1 MINWSHLGR
10 VSRVLGR
17 VVLAGLWVGI
27 ARLEAGEP
35 VSAEGALER
44 VTLQLKW
51 RHQFQFAGYYA
62 AIEQGYYREAG
73 LAVVLREAEPGKDP
87 VEAVLRGEAEF
98 GVGTSELVLLR
109 AKGEPV
115 VVLAAVFQHSPLVL
129 LTLGGGAETD
139 LQAAHDRPMMVEPQ
153 SAELF
158 AYFKN
163 EGIDPARLN
172 VVHHTFSV
180 ADLLG
185 GKVGAMTGYVSDEP
199 FLLQQAGVAFS
210 VFSPRAGGI
219 DFYGDNL
226 FTTEAE
232 LRKNEARVKAFRAA
246 SLRGWDYALAHP
258 EEIVDLIVSRY
269 QSVKSR
275 EHLLFEAERTIQLMH
290 PGLIEVGHM
299 NPGRWRHIADTYAEF
314 GMVPKGFPVAAM
326 VYDADPKPDLRGW
339 YWALGIALA
348 LAVAALGWVAPLV
361 RLNRRLRR
369 GERQYRELAE
379 NAPFPVVISDLESG
393 RIVFANRLAA
403 EMFGERPETLFNR
416 AAVGFYARPEDRT
429 RLLED
434 LREGPAV
441 PPREICFRDRRGRE
455 IWTLLSAGRVEF
467 DGYAGVAV
475 AFHDITARR
484 ALEEE
489 LRQAKDCAE
498 SANLERNR
506 YLAVMSHEIRTPM
519 NGIRGLAEMMLEEP
533 RVLDADQRENLRM
546 MRTAADSLMRLVNE
560 LLDWSQLE
568 SGAVAIDASP
578 VVLADFIRHLAGL
591 FRPATEARG
600 VELRFEL
607 APETPPIVITDP
619 LRLRQILS
627 NLLSNAAKFTAQGS
641 VTLAV
646 GPAGGGPDA
655 DGKMRIWFSVTDTGP
670 GIPAA
675 VQPKLFSP
683 FVQADASVAQRYG
696 GSGLGLSISLG
707 LARLLGGGI
716 TLESEEGRGSVFT
729 VEILV
734 GVPDEAS

>member
-1 MINWSHLGR
+1 MAGVLWLG
-10 VSRVLGR
+10 GTHG
-17 VVLAGLWVGI
+17 LA
-27 ARLEAGEP
+27 AQEAG
-35 VSAEGALER
+35 AKKRAMER

-73 LAVVLREAEPGKDP
+73 LEVVLREAEPGKDP

-98 GVGTSELVLLR
+98 GVGTSELMLLR

-129 LTLGGGAETD
+129 ITLGGGAEVD
-139 LQAAHDRPMMVEPQ
+139 LQAVHDRPMMVEPQ

-163 EGIDPARLN
+163 EGIDPARLK

-180 ADLLG
+180 ADLLS
-185 GKVGAMTGYVSDEP
+185 GKVGAMTGYLSDEP
-199 FLLQQAGVAFS
+199 FLLQRAGVAFS

-226 FTTEAE
+226 FTTEAHIRE
-232 LRKNEARVKAFRAA
+232 NEARVKAFREA
-246 SLRGWDYALAHP
+246 SLRGWEYALAHP
-258 EEIVDLIVSRY
+258 AEIVELIVTRY
-269 QSVKSR
+269 HSVKSR

-314 GMVPKGFPVAAM
+314 GMVPKEFPVGEM
-326 VYDADPKPDLRGW
+326 IYNADSKPDLRGW
-339 YWALGIALA
+339 YWALGIAGA
-348 LAVAALGWVAPLV
+348 LTVAALGWVAPLV

-369 GERQYRELAE
+369 GERQYRELAD

-403 EMFGERPETLFNR
+403 DMFGERPENLFNR
-416 AAVGFYARPEDRT
+416 LAVGFYARPEDRA
-429 RLLED
+429 RLLDD
-434 LREGPAV
+434 LREGLAV

-467 DGYAGVAV
+467 DGHAAVAV

-519 NGIRGLAEMMLEEP
+519 NGIRGLAEMMLEEN
-533 RVLDADQRENLRM
+533 RTLDAEHRESLRM
-546 MRTAADSLMRLVNE
+546 MRTAADSLTQLVNE

-568 SGAVAIDASP
+568 SGAVAIDASQ
-578 VVLADFIRHLAGL
+578 VLLADFLRHLAGL

-600 VELRFEL
+600 VELRLEI
-607 APETPPIVITDP
+607 APEVPPIIVTDP

-641 VTLAV
+641 VTLEV
-646 GPAGGGPDA
+646 RSGGGEPDA
-655 DGKMRIWFSVTDTGP
+655 EGKVRICFLVTDTGP

-675 VQPKLFSP
+675 VQPKLFAP
-683 FVQADASVAQRYG
+683 FVQADASVARRYG
-696 GSGLGLSISLG
+696 GSGLGLSISQG

-716 TLESEEGRGSVFT
+716 TLESEERRGSVFT
-729 VEILV
+729 VEIAAGL
-734 GVPDEAS
+734 PDEAG